1 MELWQGAVVSWG
13 GGRRRLL
20 FPYVRDRK
28 QEISK
33 GECEDESRPWG
44 VVRLGCWMPGELEL
58 GVVLALD
65 CTSHTL
71 ASASLIAA
79 AYRGSARLLI
89 CRPRHLHL
97 TPQRASPS
105 DSCQDTSLCSFAAC
119 FCTSEVSPPE
129 HL

>member
-1 MELWQGAVVSWG
+1 MELWQGDGDSCFLMYEIGNKRSAKVNARTS
-13 GGRRRLL
+13 
-20 FPYVRDRK
+20 RD
-28 QEISK
+28 
-33 GECEDESRPWG
+33 
-44 VVRLGCWMPGELEL
+44 LGAWCDWDVGCRELEL

-79 AYRGSARLLI
+79 AYRGAARLLI

-105 DSCQDTSLCSFAAC
+105 GSCQDTSLCSFAAC
-119 FCTSEVSPPE
+119 FCTSEASPPE
-129 HL
+129 KL

>member
-13 GGRRRLL
+13 REDGDSCFLMYEIGNKRSAKVNARTS
-20 FPYVRDRK
+20 RD
-28 QEISK
+28 
-33 GECEDESRPWG
+33 
-44 VVRLGCWMPGELEL
+44 LGAWCDWDVGCRGELEL

-79 AYRGSARLLI
+79 AYRGAARLLI

-105 DSCQDTSLCSFAAC
+105 DSCQDTLLCSFAAC
-119 FCTSEVSPPE
+119 FCTSEASPPE